1 MVKSKSK
8 RGTTRSQSSSNY
20 ARGSQKSRSKLPQ
33 SSVTVHSTFSYMWC
47 VDCIKPKTTDPK
59 FEDVQSQ
66 VSPKEII
73 TDDVSTIQEWR
84 DQGRKPSEETGIVDA
99 SMVSKEPPRSPTL
112 CIGDQW

>member
-20 ARGSQKSRSKLPQ
+20 AWGSQKSRSKLLQ
-33 SSVTVHSTFSYMWC
+33 VHSAFSYLWC

-73 TDDVSTIQEWR
+73 TDNVCTIQEWR
-84 DQGRKPSEETGIVDA
+84 DQGRKPSGETGIVDA
-99 SMVSKEPPRSPTL
+99 SRVSSQSPTL